1 MTSRWNGMN
10 IACDFWDKTL
20 LKFMHHDLMAIF
32 FFSAQGSITD
42 IVCEIF
48 GIEHDYF
55 GTVLSNMARVSY
67 GNLTL
72 YACDRIV

>member
-1 MTSRWNGMN
+1 
-10 IACDFWDKTL
+10 
-20 LKFMHHDLMAIF
+20 MHHDLMAIF

-72 YACDRIV
+72 YACDSIV